1 METTETIE
9 VLAALAQPTRFDAF
23 RALVA
28 AEPEGLA
35 AGDLARRLDVPQNTL
50 SAHLA
55 VLARAGLVEAARN
68 GRSIVYRAVLG
79 RLARVVDVLSAECC
93 GGRPD
98 RCASPSSTVVP
109 FLPRRSAMSD
119 RPRNVLFLCTGNT
132 ARSILAEGILRSLG
146 GDRFRAYSAG
156 SRPKGEV
163 NPLALKVLES
173 YGHPTDGFR
182 SKSWD
187 EFATPDA
194 PVMDFVFT
202 VCDSAAGEACP
213 VWPGQPVTAHWGI
226 EDPAAVEG
234 SAIERERAFVT
245 AYRYMKNRIAA
256 FTALPFD
263 RLDAVALK
271 RDLATI
277 GRLEGTTA
285 RL

>member
-1 METTETIE
+1 METIE
-9 VLAALAQPTRFDAF
+9 VLSALAQATRLAAF

-28 AEPEGLA
+28 AEPDGLA
-35 AGDLARRLDVPQNTL
+35 AGDLARALEIPQNTL

-55 VLARAGLVEAARN
+55 VLSRAGLVAAERN

-79 RLARVVDVLSAECC
+79 RLARLVDELSAECC
-93 GGRPD
+93 GGHPEHCPD
-98 RCASPSSTVVP
+98 PYSTSCSD
-109 FLPRRSAMSD
+109 LSRETAMSD
-119 RPRNVLFLCTGNT
+119 RPLNVLFLCTGNT

-146 GDRFRAYSAG
+146 GDRFRAHSAG

-163 NPLALKVLES
+163 NPLATKVLAS
-173 YGHPTDGFR
+173 YGHDVEGLR

-187 EFATPDA
+187 EFAGPDA
-194 PVMDFVFT
+194 PKMDFVFT

-234 SAIERERAFVT
+234 TDLERERAFVT

-256 FTALPFD
+256 FTALPLD

-271 RDLATI
+271 SDLATI
-277 GRLEGTTA
+277 GRLEGATA
-285 RL
+285 RP